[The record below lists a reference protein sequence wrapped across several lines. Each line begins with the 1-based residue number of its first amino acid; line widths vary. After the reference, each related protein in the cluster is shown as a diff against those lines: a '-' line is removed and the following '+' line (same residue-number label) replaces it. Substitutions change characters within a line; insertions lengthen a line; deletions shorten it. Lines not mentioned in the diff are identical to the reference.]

1 MLKPNS
7 ILVSTEAGSMKFKL
21 VIHVHRAENNFD
33 IITNVLI
40 EMPDFLYN
48 VTVAFSFQYFPMDL

>member
-7 ILVSTEAGSMKFKL
+7 ILVSTQAGSMKFKL
-21 VIHVHRAENNFD
+21 VIYVHSAKNNFD
-33 IITNVLI
+33 IITNVVI

-48 VTVAFSFQYFPMDL
+48 VLVTFSLQYFPMNP